1 MAPRRRTARR
11 ELDPCMRARI
21 CELHTSARWG
31 YKRIH
36 KVHPEIPISTIR
48 NTIKKEQERV
58 NQRSLPRSGQPSK
71 LSSEQKEN
79 LIQLTKENPHIKYY
93 ELQESVDMR
102 CSKTVY
108 YPPSIPQS
116 PYEEMATTRPP

>member
-36 KVHPEIPISTIR
+36 KGPISTIR

-79 LIQLTKENPHIKYY
+79 LIQLTKENPHIK
-93 ELQESVDMR
+93 S
-102 CSKTVY
+102 
-108 YPPSIPQS
+108 
-116 PYEEMATTRPP
+116 